1 MSKMY
6 TLDIVNSTDRRKMQ
20 RSAVEQFI
28 IVTVQ
33 MSKMYTLFQVD
44 PQGHVA
50 ADREPLLVR
59 RRPRPA
65 DAARLPRPP
74 RHPRLRR
81 VRSQV
86 TAGEGL
92 SC

>member
-1 MSKMY
+1 
-6 TLDIVNSTDRRKMQ
+6 
-20 RSAVEQFI
+20 
-28 IVTVQ
+28 

-44 PQGHVA
+44 PQGYVA
-50 ADREPLLVR
+50 VDRDPLLVR

-65 DAARLPRPP
+65 DAARLPQPP